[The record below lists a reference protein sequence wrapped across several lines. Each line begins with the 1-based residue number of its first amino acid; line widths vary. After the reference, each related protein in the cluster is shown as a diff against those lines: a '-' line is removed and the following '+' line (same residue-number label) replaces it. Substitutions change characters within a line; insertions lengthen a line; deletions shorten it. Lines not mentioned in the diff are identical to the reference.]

1 MGHGGVQ
8 ITGVQVREPAV
19 QRGSMD
25 RAKRKLMLGV
35 ESVRED
41 AI

>member
-1 MGHGGVQ
+1 MGHGSVQ

-25 RAKRKLMLGV
+25 QAKRKLMLGV